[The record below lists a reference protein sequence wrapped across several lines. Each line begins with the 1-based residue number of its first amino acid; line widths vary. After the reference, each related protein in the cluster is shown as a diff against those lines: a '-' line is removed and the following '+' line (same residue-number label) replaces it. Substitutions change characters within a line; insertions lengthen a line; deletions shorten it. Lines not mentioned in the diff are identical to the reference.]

1 MSGWLSRWMQER
13 GIIEKEDSEIY
24 QYGIRS
30 GGIILLNLITAFL
43 IGLFTE
49 QLLVVCVFTLSFMT
63 LRSFTGGFHCDDSLF
78 CYIGSSLVLFIPVY
92 MGGQFASLSVLAVVL
107 TLAAAAGI
115 IIIFSPMHSKNR
127 RLDQKEKKHFGR
139 CARTITALHVAVF
152 SLLWYLGY
160 QDCACAV
167 YESICITA
175 VFMLAGKAK
184 LFIQFHMEK
193 RR

>member
-13 GIIEKEDSEIY
+13 EIIEKEDSEIY

-30 GGIILLNLITAFL
+30 GGIILNLITAFL

-92 MGGQFASLSVLAVVL
+92 MDGQFVCLSVLTVVL

-115 IIIFSPMHSKNR
+115 
-127 RLDQKEKKHFGR
+127 
-139 CARTITALHVAVF
+139 
-152 SLLWYLGY
+152 
-160 QDCACAV
+160 
-167 YESICITA
+167 
-175 VFMLAGKAK
+175 
-184 LFIQFHMEK
+184 
-193 RR
+193 

>member
-1 MSGWLSRWMQER
+1 MKNYGNLMYGVSDRILKVIAAVALAVATLSVNQCCMWFLGQDEITVSGWLSRWMQER

-127 RLDQKEKKHFGR
+127 RLDRF
-139 CARTITALHVAVF
+139 
-152 SLLWYLGY
+152 
-160 QDCACAV
+160 
-167 YESICITA
+167 
-175 VFMLAGKAK
+175 
-184 LFIQFHMEK
+184 
-193 RR
+193 